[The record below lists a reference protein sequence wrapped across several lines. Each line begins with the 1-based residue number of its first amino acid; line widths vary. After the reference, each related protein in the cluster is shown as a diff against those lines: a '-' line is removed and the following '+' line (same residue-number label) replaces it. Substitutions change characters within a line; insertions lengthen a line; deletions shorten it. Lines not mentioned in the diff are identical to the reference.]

1 MKAKCQTRRSRI
13 RMYIYNYD
21 YICIYNYMGMQMY
34 VYFTILYTYI
44 ILYSRTIHYHSIFG
58 PTTLHESYPYFDYHV
73 LGKFNSSNLLPIE

>member
-1 MKAKCQTRRSRI
+1 
-13 RMYIYNYD
+13 
-21 YICIYNYMGMQMY
+21 MGMQMY